1 VIAEPID
8 VFRRRAAM
16 ATLRAEQAESSLLA
30 LQLRQRQLEDRIR
43 DHEDELARLR
53 AVVESQASLLSALR
67 ERLTALRQ
75 ATTTLRVA
83 DLARSLAAALDAG
96 SRALGPTHAVASLAA
111 EIRAAFALD
120 APDAGLSVVRPDV
133 YDSAALSTFRLELSA
148 LPPALAEEERL
159 RAVAHV
165 FAAAA
170 DAQRVLERDW
180 PDPARAAGQ
189 DAAAQVAA
197 FLAGPAPAPES
208 VSDQIAPVVAALAT
222 LAASQSALAD
232 SVGRLRSAA
241 TLSGAPSAAEL
252 DELAAAVAGVAAAIG
267 ELSP

>member
-1 VIAEPID
+1 
-8 VFRRRAAM
+8 M

-30 LQLRQRQLEDRIR
+30 LQLRQGELDALIQGR
-43 DHEDELARLR
+43 EDELARLR
-53 AVVESQASLLSALR
+53 AVVESQAALLSALR
-67 ERLTALRQ
+67 ERLAALQEATA
-75 ATTTLRVA
+75 TLSVA

-96 SRALGPTHAVASLAA
+96 SRALGSTHAVASLAA
-111 EIRAAFALD
+111 EIRAAFAFD
-120 APDAGLSVVRPDV
+120 AVDAGLSVARPDV
-133 YDSAALSTFRLELSA
+133 YDSAALSTLRLDLNA

-165 FAAAA
+165 LAAAA
-170 DAQRVLERDW
+170 EAQRVLDRDW
-180 PDPARAAGQ
+180 SGAARRAGP

-197 FLAGPAPAPES
+197 FLAAPVPAPES
-208 VSDQIAPVVAALAT
+208 VSEQIAPAVAALGT

-241 TLSGAPSAAEL
+241 KLPPAPSAAEL
-252 DELAAAVAGVAAAIG
+252 DELAAAVADAAAAIG